1 MSVRDQGGEQA
12 GRNMTGAGEWNREA
26 ERIDVLDRDKLGT
39 GESNREPA
47 RSEAKHRGQQGR
59 TGAGTRARGDQRIQ
73 SGRIAESAA
82 AVWLEEQGYSLLQR
96 NWRCRQG
103 ELDLIAED
111 NGMLVVVEVRSA
123 RAGSRFGTAAEAV
136 NTRKQQKVRLVA
148 AIYMQQ
154 MGWSSRS
161 IRFDAAAITLDASG
175 SKVEDILFIK
185 DAF

>member
-1 MSVRDQGGEQA
+1 M
-12 GRNMTGAGEWNREA
+12 
-26 ERIDVLDRDKLGT
+26 
-39 GESNREPA
+39 
-47 RSEAKHRGQQGR
+47 HRGQQMR
-59 TGAGTRARGDQRIQ
+59 TGARGDQRML

-82 AVWLEEQGYSLLQR
+82 AVWLEEQGYYLLQR

-148 AIYMQQ
+148 AVYMQQ
-154 MGWSSRS
+154 MGWSSRN

-175 SKVEDILFIK
+175 SKVEDILYIK